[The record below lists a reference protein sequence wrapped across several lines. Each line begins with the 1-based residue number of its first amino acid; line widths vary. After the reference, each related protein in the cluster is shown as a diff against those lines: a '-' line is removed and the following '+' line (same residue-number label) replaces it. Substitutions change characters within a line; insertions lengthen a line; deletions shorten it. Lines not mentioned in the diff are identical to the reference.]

1 MNAPRPFQRLD
12 DRLAG
17 KPLDDVLLAGVP
29 DHLVTPLR
37 DWISEALQGN
47 PDVSRRLSKAVV
59 ISLGWPRHANTTYNG
74 LLYNAPREELLVVID
89 AILQLTAEHPGV
101 VEWDDVTDL
110 DQYLRYGRS
119 AYKVA
124 DNMLG
129 LTSRVDPTMEGSF
142 KEAVQAAEPTASKL
156 LQQAWYHTYRPDPDP
171 TTAYREAIR
180 AVEQVACPLVLPS
193 TDKATLGTVIAHLRQ
208 ATTKWETVLI
218 GANATPGGPEP
229 VMELMAR
236 LWTGQVSR
244 HGGSKNSRDQ
254 DQAEA
259 EAAVHAA
266 VLLVQWLST
275 GTLRRKS

>member
-1 MNAPRPFQRLD
+1 MNAPQPFQRLD

-29 DHLVTPLR
+29 TRLEIPLR
-37 DWISEALQGN
+37 EWVSRALQGP
-47 PDVSRRLSKAVV
+47 PDVTRRLARAVV
-59 ISLGWPRHANTTYNG
+59 ISLGWSLNANRTYSG

-89 AILQLTAEHPGV
+89 AILQLTAEHPDV
-101 VEWDDVTDL
+101 VEWDDITEL
-110 DQYLRYGRS
+110 EQLLRYGRS

-124 DNMLG
+124 ENMRG
-129 LTSRVDPTMEGSF
+129 LTYRVDPTVEGSF
-142 KEAVQAAEPTASKL
+142 KEAVQAAEPTAAKM

-180 AVEQVACPLVLPS
+180 AVEQVACPLVLPN

-208 ATTKWETVLI
+208 ATAKWETVLI
-218 GANATPGGPEP
+218 GANAAPGGPEP
-229 VMELMAR
+229 VVELMAR
-236 LWTGQVSR
+236 LWSGQVSR

-275 GTLRRKS
+275 ETLRRK